1 MGVVIST
8 LIRLYVARSSLRII
22 CRIQSACLFRKS
34 VEISLKLNESDQSN
48 GLFALRVRIFEAQI
62 EGFLENPIR
71 PLWVD
76 SCHSAI
82 ARQSLIK
89 RLLHPRGTPH
99 LSYIGSIAAQFQQ

>member
-1 MGVVIST
+1 
-8 LIRLYVARSSLRII
+8 
-22 CRIQSACLFRKS
+22 
-34 VEISLKLNESDQSN
+34 LKLNESEQSK
-48 GLFALRVRIFEAQI
+48 GIYALRVRVFEAQI
-62 EGFLENPIR
+62 EGFPQNPKC

-99 LSYIGSIAAQFQQ
+99 LFYLVPSRTITYYSGRMVRYILEVTMKLLGYDSRTSDILTIR